1 MEKNKRVR
9 VAIYIRVSTLDQSTQ
24 LQRKELLEYIEH
36 RGWELIEIYDE
47 KVSGATAN
55 RPQFQK
61 MMADARKRRF
71 DTLVCFKLDRLFRSV
86 KGMVSTLEELQELGV
101 AFISVQDQIDLT
113 TAAGRF
119 MMVILAAVSEME
131 RSLILER
138 VKTGIAHAKSKGVRF
153 GRPVTRPDEQ
163 IQELR
168 KKGLSIR
175 KIAKELKVAVGT
187 VERSLATL
195 SS

>member
-47 KVSGATAN
+47 KISGATAN

-153 GRPVTRPDEQ
+153 GRPVTRPDER
-163 IQELR
+163 IRELR
-168 KKGLSIR
+168 KKGMSIR

-187 VERSLATL
+187 VERSLAML
-195 SS
+195 SA